1 MVELKK
7 KGNKGDFG
15 DFETR
20 KNIVPRL
27 KPNNLCIK
35 QLYNLKVISGVQV
48 NIRFD
53 RSAHSIYSFESRKI
67 YEG

>member
-35 QLYNLKVISGVQV
+35 QLYNLKVISGVQKSPCTAADPGDFNV
-48 NIRFD
+48 K
-53 RSAHSIYSFESRKI
+53 SALQLKNY
-67 YEG
+67 